1 MRGIISAGGYV
12 PFRRLDRAEV
22 ARFFG
27 SGGGKGTRAVAS
39 YDEDSTSLGVEAAR
53 AAMRPLGDAHRIRSL
68 SFATTAPAYVD
79 KTNAT
84 TIHAALRLDSDCMAI
99 DMCGSVRAAAGALR
113 LALEG
118 SGTALVVASDI
129 RTGLPTSVDESTHG
143 DGGAAFVVGD
153 DADGTVIAEYL
164 GGASVTEEFTDRW
177 RVPGASTSRQWDE
190 RFGEIKYIPL
200 GEQAFNAALKNT
212 ELTPGDVSIA
222 IVTGPHARA
231 VRGLAG
237 RLGVKVADDLASSVG
252 WTGAAHA
259 GLLLANVLESA
270 EPDQVIALLSLA
282 DGADVLL
289 FRTTSA
295 IGGERVTRTVA
306 QQIAQNGPLLYG
318 KFLSWRG
325 MVTVEPPRRPEPAR
339 TSSSAAAR
347 SEDWKYGFVGSRDRK
362 SGLVYLPPARISAK
376 NDEIDDMDAVPMADV
391 LGTVATYTVDRLAYS
406 PSPPVVFAV
415 VDFDGGGRLPLELTD
430 VDPDGVQIG
439 MRVEMTFRRLNTA
452 DGIHNYF
459 WKGRPVRA

>member
-53 AAMRPLGDAHRIRSL
+53 AAMRPLGDAHRVRSL

-153 DADGTVIAEYL
+153 DSDGTVIAEYL

-270 EPDQVIALLSLA
+270 EPDQVIALISLA

-295 IGGERVTRTVA
+295 IGGERVARTVA
-306 QQIAQNGPLLYG
+306 QQIAQSGPLLYG

-347 SEDWKYGFVGSRDRK
+347 SEDWKYGFVGSADP
-362 SGLVYLPPARISAK
+362 SGEVHLPPQPGDAT
-376 NDEIDDMDAVPMADV
+376 AVPMADAT
-391 LGTVATYTVDRLAYS
+391 GTVVTFTIDRLAYS

-415 VDFDGGGRLPLELTD
+415 VDFDGGGRLPVELTD
-430 VDPDGVQIG
+430 VDVEQVRTGA
-439 MRVEMTFRRLNTA
+439 RVELTFRKLFTA
-452 DGIHNYF
+452 DDIHNYF
-459 WKGRPVRA
+459 WKARLV

>member
-1 MRGIISAGGYV
+1 
-12 PFRRLDRAEV
+12 
-22 ARFFG
+22 
-27 SGGGKGTRAVAS
+27 
-39 YDEDSTSLGVEAAR
+39 
-53 AAMRPLGDAHRIRSL
+53 
-68 SFATTAPAYVD
+68 
-79 KTNAT
+79 
-84 TIHAALRLDSDCMAI
+84 
-99 DMCGSVRAAAGALR
+99 
-113 LALEG
+113 
-118 SGTALVVASDI
+118 
-129 RTGLPTSVDESTHG
+129 LPTGGDESTHG
-143 DGGAAFVVGD
+143 DGAAAFVVGD
-153 DADGTVIAEYL
+153 DSDGTVIAEYL

-177 RVPGASTSRQWDE
+177 RVPGTSTSRQWDE

-222 IVTGPHARA
+222 IVTGPTLARCEGF
-231 VRGLAG
+231 RGG
-237 RLGVKVADDLASSVG
+237 SVSRLPTISPRRSVG
-252 WTGAAHA
+252 PAQHTLVCCWPTCSRAP
-259 GLLLANVLESA
+259 N
-270 EPDQVIALLSLA
+270 PNQVIALISLA

-295 IGGERVTRTVA
+295 VGAERVTRTVA
-306 QQIAQNGPLLYG
+306 QQVAQNGPVLYG

-325 MVTVEPPRRPEPAR
+325 MVTVEPPRRPEPSR

-347 SEDWKYGFVGSRDRK
+347 SEEWKYGFVGSRDRK

-376 NDEIDDMDAVPMADV
+376 NDEIDDMEAVPMADV
-391 LGTVATYTVDRLAYS
+391 SAPSPPTRRPPGLF

-430 VDPDGVQIG
+430 VDPDGVSIG
-439 MRVEMTFRRLNTA
+439 MRVEMTFRRLNSA